1 MWHTLT
7 IGEIRKKLKTN
18 LVDGLTDEEVK
29 RRKIKFGTNQLLEK
43 NKTSILIKF
52 LNQFKDFM
60 IIILIIAAIISAGLA
75 FVEGTNEYIDS
86 VIIIAIVILNA
97 IMGVIQEEKAEKS
110 LEALKKM
117 SAPTCRV
124 KRNGEIKQIES
135 KDLVPGD
142 IVYLEAGSYVPA
154 DIRLI
159 ECYNLKIEES
169 ALTGETIPV
178 IKNEKIELNDNVQVG
193 DMVNMAFATTIVAG
207 GHAKGIVVETGMN
220 TKVGKI
226 AAMIIGE
233 EEPQTPLQ
241 IKLRRSWKKTWTC
254 SFRNM
259 LYNFYNR
266 LIKTY

>member
-7 IGEIRKKLKTN
+7 IGETRKKLRVN
-18 LVDGLTDEEVK
+18 LENGLTNEEIEK
-29 RRKIKFGTNQLLEK
+29 RKSKFGSNELIEK
-43 NKTSILIKF
+43 KKTSIFVKF

-60 IIILIIAAIISAGLA
+60 IVILIFAAIISAGLA
-75 FVEGTNEYIDS
+75 FVEGTNEYVDS

-117 SAPTCRV
+117 SAPTCKV
-124 KRNGEIKQIES
+124 KRNGEIKEIES
-135 KDLVPGD
+135 SELVPGD

-154 DIRLI
+154 DVRLI
-159 ECYNLKIEES
+159 ESYNLKVEES

-178 IKNEKIELNDNVQVG
+178 IKDENKNLKQNVSVG
-193 DMVNMAFATTIVAG
+193 DMVNMVFATTVVVG

-226 AAMIIGE
+226 ATMIISE
-233 EEPQTPLQ
+233 EESQTPLQ
-241 IKLRRSWKKTWTC
+241 IKLRRSW
-254 SFRNM
+254 
-259 LYNFYNR
+259 
-266 LIKTY
+266 

>member
-7 IGEIRKKLKTN
+7 IEETRKSLKTN
-18 LVDGLTDEEVK
+18 LEKGIRDEEVE
-29 RRKIKFGTNQLLEK
+29 RRKNKYGSNELVEK
-43 NKTSILIKF
+43 NKTSIFVKF

-60 IIILIIAAIISAGLA
+60 IVILIFAAVISAGLA
-75 FVEGTNEYIDS
+75 FIEGTNEYIDS
-86 VIIIAIVILNA
+86 IIIVVIVILNS

-117 SAPTCRV
+117 SAPTCKV
-124 KRNGEIKQIES
+124 KRNGKITQIES

-142 IVYLEAGSYVPA
+142 VVYIETGSYVPA

-159 ECYNLKIEES
+159 DSHNLKVEES

-178 IKNEKIELNDNVQVG
+178 IKDEEKVLSSNVQVA
-193 DMVNMAFATTIVAG
+193 DMVNMIFATTIVVG

-226 AAMIIGE
+226 ATMIIGE
-233 EEPQTPLQ
+233 EESQTPLQ
-241 IKLRRSWKKTWTC
+241 IKLRRSW
-254 SFRNM
+254 
-259 LYNFYNR
+259 
-266 LIKTY
+266 